1 MQKTLLTVTLFLLV
15 FFSASAFA
23 QQTMTFD
30 ASTSFMLQEFEA
42 IITEADGQLKVE
54 MVMGQQ
60 SPNSNSLEDAIKRD
74 DFILMMNGS
83 RVSTIDDIRST
94 YESIAE
100 GEEIK
105 IGVRRGQE
113 RFILRK
119 EKGKMPEYGGQRMV
133 MTMDMELEE
142 GVDPVII
149 PELGLMVVEKNNT
162 IEIAQALEPL
172 LPEELKSAS
181 VNGYTIKSVNEEE
194 FDSAEVLKTYIEK
207 LSVGDEIALT
217 LTKAGDEIAFT
228 FAKQKAKGT
237 TSFTFE
243 N

>member
-1 MQKTLLTVTLFLLV
+1 MQKSLLRFTVFLSV
-15 FFSASAFA
+15 FLSASAFA

-42 IITEADGQLKVE
+42 IITETEGQLTVE

-60 SPNSNSLEDAIKRD
+60 LPGANSLEDAIKKD

-94 YESIAE
+94 YESIVE

-105 IGVRRGQE
+105 IGIRRGQE

-119 EKGKMPEYGGQRMV
+119 EKGKIPEHGGQRMV

-149 PELGLMVVEKNNT
+149 PELGLMLVEKDNT
-162 IEIAQALEPL
+162 LEIAQALEPL
-172 LPEELKSAS
+172 LPEELKSTP
-181 VNGYTIKSVNEEE
+181 VNGYSIKSVNEEK

-217 LTKAGDEIAFT
+217 LTKAGDEIAII
-228 FAKQKAKGT
+228 FAKQKPKGSA
-237 TSFTFE
+237 SFTIE